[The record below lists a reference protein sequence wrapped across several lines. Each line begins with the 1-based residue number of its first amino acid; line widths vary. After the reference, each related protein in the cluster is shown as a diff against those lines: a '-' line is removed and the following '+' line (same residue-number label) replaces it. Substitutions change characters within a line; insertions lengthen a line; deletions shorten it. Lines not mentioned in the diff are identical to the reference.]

1 MKKQKGVVLAFA
13 LVILGILLLLVGA
26 LYGFLQS
33 DYSMTTYYL
42 QKEKTLS
49 LAEAGIDKAI
59 MQLKSNPSYAGE
71 TTSLQDGDFIVT
83 VTDIGGNKKRLEA
96 KGCYP
101 SAANCKYH
109 RSVRTQVTTT
119 SSPTSIAFHY
129 AVQIGDMGLTM
140 YSNAQ
145 IKGNVYS
152 NGNVTG
158 YSNSKITGD
167 TYAVGTISSPAP
179 QISGTKNP
187 GAPTQPLPS
196 LDFNFWKTGANIN
209 NDQINGNYELNGNC
223 PAQIPTLGPR
233 KITGYFKMNSN
244 TCLKITGPLYV
255 QGNFEMN
262 SNSKLYLDESFG
274 SSGTVIVIDGTIKL
288 NSNSYI
294 YSTSA
299 SPKGYIILAT
309 ENSGTPAV
317 ELNSNSSNSI
327 IYAPNG
333 EVQINS
339 NGKVVEVAA
348 KKLTL
353 NSNATLDYDQGLASA
368 TFTSGPGGTF
378 SIIPGTWTEVK

>member
-1 MKKQKGVVLAFA
+1 
-13 LVILGILLLLVGA
+13 
-26 LYGFLQS
+26 
-33 DYSMTTYYL
+33 
-42 QKEKTLS
+42 
-49 LAEAGIDKAI
+49 
-59 MQLKSNPSYAGE
+59 
-71 TTSLQDGDFIVT
+71 
-83 VTDIGGNKKRLEA
+83 
-96 KGCYP
+96 
-101 SAANCKYH
+101 
-109 RSVRTQVTTT
+109 
-119 SSPTSIAFHY
+119 
-129 AVQIGDMGLTM
+129 
-140 YSNAQ
+140 
-145 IKGNVYS
+145 
-152 NGNVTG
+152 
-158 YSNSKITGD
+158 
-167 TYAVGTISSPAP
+167 
-179 QISGTKNP
+179 
-187 GAPTQPLPS
+187 
-196 LDFNFWKTGANIN
+196 
-209 NDQINGNYELNGNC
+209 
-223 PAQIPTLGPR
+223 
-233 KITGYFKMNSN
+233 MNSN